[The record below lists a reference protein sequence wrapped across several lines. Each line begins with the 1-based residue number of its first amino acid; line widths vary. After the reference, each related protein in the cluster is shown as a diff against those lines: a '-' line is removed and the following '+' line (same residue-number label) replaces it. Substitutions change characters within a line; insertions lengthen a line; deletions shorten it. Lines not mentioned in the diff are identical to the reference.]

1 MEFESVTGARSRKL
15 NETLVLENL
24 VLLMDLVTLEKE
36 RKKSSIIV
44 VVAENLAVYAP
55 LISVRPRLTAAAYTS
70 KLGTIPYFHPK
81 VLHVYHSVT

>member
-1 MEFESVTGARSRKL
+1 MEFESVTGARSHKL

-44 VVAENLAVYAP
+44 VVAENLAVYAHQ
-55 LISVRPRLTAAAYTS
+55 RNAAPHGRCLLQS
-70 KLGTIPYFHPK
+70 
-81 VLHVYHSVT
+81 